1 MNLYVYDD
9 FLNKSRYNRA
19 INRIE
24 IRLTDLGLNGKII
37 RLGSIKNINSLIQQ
51 EVRNGAKNII
61 AVGNNETANKVASA
75 LVDDK
80 LNEIFYKDILFSI
93 IPVGDNQSIANA
105 LGIEKEE
112 KACNIILAR
121 RVETINIGKVSKHY
135 FLNKA
140 EISNDL
146 ININFKNDFKV
157 EVPKNS
163 KTTIYNL
170 NDNIAFKQNNLFNI
184 NKDNLKIIINDK
196 SNSFSFFAS
205 EYIKISGNSN
215 ILLDNYKTTTLP
227 NEIEILT
234 NKLKVIVGKN
244 RLF

>member
-24 IRLTDLGLNGKII
+24 IRLTDLGLGGKII
-37 RLGSIKNINSLIQQ
+37 RLGAIKNINSLIQQ
-51 EVRNGAKNII
+51 EIRNGAKNII

-80 LNEIFYKDILFSI
+80 LNEIFSKDLIFSI
-93 IPVGDNQSIANA
+93 IPVGDNQSIANS

-121 RVETINIGKVSKHY
+121 RIELINVAEISKNY

-140 EISNDL
+140 EIFNESVNIDL
-146 ININFKNDFKV
+146 KDNYEI
-157 EVPKNS
+157 ETPKNS

-170 NDNIAFKQNNLFNI
+170 NDDIDFQNNDLFI
-184 NKDNLKIIINDK
+184 TNKDNLKILIKEK
-196 SNSFSFFAS
+196 SGNYSFFANNKV
-205 EYIKISGNSN
+205 KITNKAN
-215 ILLDNYKTTTLP
+215 ILLDNYKTLSLP
-227 NEIEILT
+227 NEINIIK

-244 RLF
+244 RMF

>member
-19 INRIE
+19 INRVE
-24 IRLTDLGLNGKII
+24 IRLTDLGLNGKIL

-80 LNEIFYKDILFSI
+80 LDDIFSKNVIFSI
-93 IPVGDNQSIANA
+93 IPIGENQSIANS

-121 RVETINIGKVSKHY
+121 RIDNINIGEISKHY
-135 FLNKA
+135 FLNKV
-140 EISNDL
+140 EIFNDI
-146 ININFKNDFKV
+146 INLHLKDDFQV
-157 EVPKNS
+157 EIPKNS
-163 KTTIYNL
+163 KTIIYNL
-170 NDNIAFKQNNLFNI
+170 NDNPSFKLNNLFSL
-184 NKDNLKIIINDK
+184 NKDTLKILISDRFN
-196 SNSFSFFAS
+196 NYSFFAS
-205 EYIKISGNSN
+205 DYVKVTGNSN
-215 ILLDNYKTTTLP
+215 ILLDNYKTLVLP
-227 NEIEILT
+227 SEITILKH
-234 NKLKVIVGKN
+234 KLKVIVGKN